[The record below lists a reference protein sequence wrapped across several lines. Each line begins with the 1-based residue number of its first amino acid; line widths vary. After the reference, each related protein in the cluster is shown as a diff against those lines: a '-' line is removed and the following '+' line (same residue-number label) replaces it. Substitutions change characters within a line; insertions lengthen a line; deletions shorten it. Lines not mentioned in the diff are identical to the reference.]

1 MDNVLAIEGEVAEV
15 HYSRANFTKPYVL
28 TMANE
33 RKGVRNLRTSF
44 AVSQYFLGTVA
55 DSPLGFQ
62 EGFCLR
68 MCCAGEKPG
77 KTANPMPIMAFAW
90 FLAAGLGLKL
100 RTTVLLLDF

>member
-1 MDNVLAIEGEVAEV
+1 MDNALAIEGKVAEV

-55 DSPLGFQ
+55 DSPFGFS
-62 EGFCLR
+62 GGILFADVLR
-68 MCCAGEKPG
+68 RRKTWEDSKPHADHG
-77 KTANPMPIMAFAW
+77 LCMVSGRRIRIEIAYNCFA
-90 FLAAGLGLKL
+90 A
-100 RTTVLLLDF
+100 

>member
-1 MDNVLAIEGEVAEV
+1 MDNALAIEGKVAEV

-33 RKGVRNLRTSF
+33 KKRSEICGPLLLFHNISWAQL
-44 AVSQYFLGTVA
+44 LI
-55 DSPLGFQ
+55 PLLGFQ

-90 FLAAGLGLKL
+90 FPAAG
-100 RTTVLLLDF
+100 